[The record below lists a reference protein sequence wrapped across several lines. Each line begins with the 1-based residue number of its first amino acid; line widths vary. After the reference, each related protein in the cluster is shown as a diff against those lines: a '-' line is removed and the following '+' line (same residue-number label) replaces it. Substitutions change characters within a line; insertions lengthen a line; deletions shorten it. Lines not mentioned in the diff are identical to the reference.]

1 MIAPLTTVVLL
12 IAGTASPVPV
22 FLFPFTRF
30 YDTLSYSDMQTKQDI
45 ERLLAGA
52 GLAPN
57 RRLGQNFLI
66 DLNLMRMLAEAA
78 QLTPQDVALEV
89 GTGTGSFTEELAAR
103 AGRVVTVEYDA
114 GLGRLAA
121 LRLARLENVTLIQGD
136 ALENK
141 NALNPDVLAAVAEAR
156 THCTGRFLLTANLPY
171 SVGSAVMANL
181 IVGPLTADAMFV
193 TVQKEVADRMTAQ
206 PGSDDYGTL
215 SILMT
220 AAGRVHFL
228 RKLPASV
235 FWPRP
240 QVESAMVA
248 FERDPQKV
256 AQIHDMEIFRQVI
269 SLLMGHRR
277 KMLKACVKFADGA
290 LANVRHWSTVFE
302 EAFVD
307 PHHRPEELTA
317 ADYINIANL
326 CCEQMR

>member
-1 MIAPLTTVVLL
+1 
-12 IAGTASPVPV
+12 
-22 FLFPFTRF
+22 
-30 YDTLSYSDMQTKQDI
+30 MQTKQDI
-45 ERLLAGA
+45 ERMLAGA

-78 QLTPQDVALEV
+78 QLTPQDIALEV
-89 GTGTGSFTEELAAR
+89 GTGTGSFTEELSGR
-103 AGRVVTVEYDA
+103 AGRVITVEYDT

-121 LRLARLENVTLIQGD
+121 AHLAKLDNVTLIQGD

-141 NALNPDVLAAVAEAR
+141 NTLNPDILTAVTAAR
-156 THCTGRFLLTANLPY
+156 KHCTGRLLLTANLPY

-181 IVGPLTADAMFV
+181 IIGPLVADAMFV
-193 TVQKEVADRMTAQ
+193 TVQKEVADRMAAL
-206 PGSDDYGTL
+206 PGHDDYGTL

-220 AAGRVHFL
+220 AAGQVHLL

-248 FERDPQKV
+248 FQRDPAKI
-256 AQIHDMEIFRQVI
+256 AQIQDMEIFRQVI
-269 SLLMGHRR
+269 ALLMGHRR
-277 KMLKACVKFADGA
+277 KMLKACVKCAEGT
-290 LANVRHWSTVFE
+290 LASIRHWPAIFE

-326 CCEQMR
+326 CRQQMR

>member
-1 MIAPLTTVVLL
+1 
-12 IAGTASPVPV
+12 
-22 FLFPFTRF
+22 
-30 YDTLSYSDMQTKQDI
+30 MQTKQDI

-66 DLNLMRMLAEAA
+66 DLNLMKMLADAA
-78 QLTPQDVALEV
+78 HLTTQDVALEI
-89 GTGTGSFTEELAAR
+89 GTGTGSFTEELAPR
-103 AGRVVTVEYDA
+103 AGHVVTVEFDT

-121 LRLARLENVTLIQGD
+121 SRLKMFDNVTVIQGD

-141 NALNPDVLAAVAEAR
+141 NAINPDVLAAVAAAR
-156 THCTGRFLLTANLPY
+156 AQYAGRFLLTANLPY

-181 IVGPLTADAMFV
+181 IIGPVTADAMYV
-193 TVQKEVADRMTAQ
+193 TVQKEVADRMAAL
-206 PGSDDYGTL
+206 PDHEDYGTL
-215 SILMT
+215 SILM
-220 AAGRVHFL
+220 AATGHVHFL

-248 FERDPQKV
+248 FERDAAKV
-256 AQIHDMEIFRQVI
+256 AQIHDMATFKQIITLF
-269 SLLMGHRR
+269 MGHRR
-277 KMLKACVKFADGA
+277 KMLKACVKFAEGD
-290 LANVRHWSTVFE
+290 LEKVRHWTMVFE

-317 ADYINIANL
+317 ADYINIANP
-326 CCEQMR
+326 CFEQTK